1 MPRSIAAVGRV
12 NNPNTSSTGV
22 VSSMLTV
29 TYAKISGGT
38 SGTLYSSAN
47 SATAVSQF
55 ASLVMAEFQNT
66 VATARRKGMASRLY
80 GTASSQCSTRAIKTA
95 PFEPGA
101 AAG

>member
-1 MPRSIAAVGRV
+1 SGTGGV
-12 NNPNTSSTGV
+12 NGPKTSSTGV

-29 TYAKISGGT
+29 MYAKISGEI
-38 SGTLYSSAN
+38 SGTLYSSTN

-95 PFEPGA
+95 PFEPVA